1 MLAMHLG
8 VNRALVPRLRL
19 GIPRWRTNLW
29 FTSKANFPTSV
40 QYLRFDLLLSPM
52 GTNGRTGRRRKR
64 KKNGNY
70 HRKYGRAIQDCEYIA
85 LLKWAKRNGTS
96 FGKLRPAYFPQTGR
110 GLMTCK
116 KLASGD
122 LVISVPEHMLITTKT
137 VEQSEIGKL
146 LIKLQLMSLLST
158 NQMLCVFILYEKY
171 RGESSFWHPYIST
184 LPRSFNTPAYFN
196 EEELGALP
204 SCMHQQCETQI
215 TTVCESYEELKG
227 FLEHSTSILDKKF
240 LDSLTFDE
248 FRWAWFVVNTRS
260 VYKADE
266 VDTLHVG
273 MATRHT
279 ENTYALAPVLDLLNH
294 TDIAEVITRIADIV
308 KS

>member
-1 MLAMHLG
+1 
-8 VNRALVPRLRL
+8 
-19 GIPRWRTNLW
+19 
-29 FTSKANFPTSV
+29 
-40 QYLRFDLLLSPM
+40 
-52 GTNGRTGRRRKR
+52 
-64 KKNGNY
+64 
-70 HRKYGRAIQDCEYIA
+70 
-85 LLKWAKRNGTS
+85 
-96 FGKLRPAYFPQTGR
+96 
-110 GLMTCK
+110 MTCK

-146 LIKLQLMSLLST
+146 LIKLQLMSLLSA

-171 RGESSFWHPYIST
+171 LGKSSFWHPYVST

-204 SCMHQQCETQI
+204 SCLHQQCVTQI
-215 TTVCESYEELKG
+215 TTVHESYEELKG
-227 FLEHSTSILDKKF
+227 FLEQDTSMLDKKF

-294 TDIAEVITRIADIV
+294 ADTAEVITRIADIV